1 MMKYVQKD
9 FVRERLNRD
18 LLRKSCYSDELASS
32 GGDTDQTLNRIL
44 PASCGLLIS
53 HICSYSTAMGLPDSL
68 CEIMSNTTAS
78 LK

>member
-18 LLRKSCYSDELASS
+18 LLRKSSYSDELASS

-44 PASCGLLIS
+44 PAPCGLLIS
-53 HICSYSTAMGLPDSL
+53 HSCSYSTAIGLPDSL
-68 CEIMSNTTAS
+68 REVMSDTTAS
-78 LK
+78 VK